1 MMVGKHLRVIKKESS
16 FENDQWFLYHVEE
29 DFTESTNLAEKYPKK
44 LAELQKLWFKEAKK
58 YGALP
63 LTDVFIEG
71 FISVPADALRA
82 KNHYTYYRGMD
93 RLTDSAAALTINR
106 SHEMKIPIDRDH
118 HK

>member
-1 MMVGKHLRVIKKESS
+1 M
-16 FENDQWFLYHVEE
+16 
-29 DFTESTNLAEKYPKK
+29 
-44 LAELQKLWFKEAKK
+44 WFKEAEK

-93 RLTDSAAALTINR
+93 RLTDSAAAVTVNR
-106 SHEMKIPIDRDH
+106 SHEIKIPIERANIMIMGSFSTRRYL
-118 HK
+118 KVAIPSISKIIK

>member
-1 MMVGKHLRVIKKESS
+1 M
-16 FENDQWFLYHVEE
+16 EE

-71 FISVPADALRA
+71 FISVPADALRQRIIIRITGA
-82 KNHYTYYRGMD
+82 WT
-93 RLTDSAAALTINR
+93 A
-106 SHEMKIPIDRDH
+106 
-118 HK
+118 